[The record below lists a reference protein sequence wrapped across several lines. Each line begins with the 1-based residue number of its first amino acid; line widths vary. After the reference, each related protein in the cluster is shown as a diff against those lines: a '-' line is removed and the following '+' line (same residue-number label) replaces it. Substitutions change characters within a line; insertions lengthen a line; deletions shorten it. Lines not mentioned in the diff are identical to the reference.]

1 MRSRKCSLKIRFVF
15 VEKSFPSR
23 LRYNVRPTMQSLTVN
38 PQAER
43 DGPLDVAAEVAR
55 LESLLAEREGE
66 LTALQ
71 KEMFE
76 FKARYAQVVGSR
88 LAELAEVEQA
98 IKDAEARLRLRE
110 SEEGASH
117 ADDEDDAGKAAAR
130 ASEKLAVGSLRKLF
144 WSVAKLF
151 HPDHAADETE
161 ARRRHQ
167 IMVEASRAYREGDAE
182 SLSTLLGDE
191 DLQFYC
197 AAPQNASDDAEDLH
211 ARLLSLKDELRTVE
225 FGIRRLT
232 QDGMYRIKLNAESE
246 AAEGRDAL
254 AEEAK
259 RIGRQIVKA
268 RHRLTNLT

>member
-1 MRSRKCSLKIRFVF
+1 
-15 VEKSFPSR
+15 
-23 LRYNVRPTMQSLTVN
+23 MQSLTLN
-38 PQAER
+38 PQADR
-43 DGPLDVAAEVAR
+43 DEPLDLAAEVAR
-55 LESLLAEREGE
+55 LESLLSERRIE
-66 LTALQ
+66 LTTLQ
-71 KEMFE
+71 EEMIM
-76 FKARYAQVVGSR
+76 FKARYTQVVGSR

-98 IKDAEARLRLRE
+98 IRDAEARLLRE
-110 SEEGASH
+110 TEGDAASV
-117 ADDEDDAGKAAAR
+117 DDENGADETGAAR
-130 ASEKLAVGSLRKLF
+130 GADKLAVRSLRKLF

-151 HPDHAADETE
+151 HPDHAPDETE

-167 IMVEASRAYREGDAE
+167 IMAEANRAYREGDAE

-197 AAPQNASDDAEDLH
+197 AAPPATDDPEDLH
-211 ARLLSLKDELRTVE
+211 ARLLSLKDDLRTVE

-232 QDGMYRIKLNAESE
+232 QDGMYRIKLAAESE

-268 RHRLTNLT
+268 RHRLTNLS

>member
-1 MRSRKCSLKIRFVF
+1 
-15 VEKSFPSR
+15 
-23 LRYNVRPTMQSLTVN
+23 MQSLTVN
-38 PQAER
+38 PQAGR
-43 DGPLDVAAEVAR
+43 DEPLDVAAEVAR
-55 LESLLAEREGE
+55 LESLLSEREVE
-66 LTALQ
+66 LTTLQ

-98 IKDAEARLRLRE
+98 IKDAEARLRER
-110 SEEGASH
+110 EEGASH
-117 ADDEDDAGKAAAR
+117 ADDEDDAGGAAAR

-161 ARRRHQ
+161 VRRRHQ

-197 AAPQNASDDAEDLH
+197 AAPQNAADEAEDLH

-225 FGIRRLT
+225 FGIRRLM

>member
-1 MRSRKCSLKIRFVF
+1 
-15 VEKSFPSR
+15 
-23 LRYNVRPTMQSLTVN
+23 MQSLTVN
-38 PQAER
+38 PQAGR
-43 DGPLDVAAEVAR
+43 DEPLDVAAEVAR
-55 LESLLAEREGE
+55 LEALLSERQVE
-66 LTALQ
+66 LTTLQ
-71 KEMFE
+71 EEMFE

-98 IKDAEARLRLRE
+98 IREAEARALRE
-110 SEEGASH
+110 REGDA
-117 ADDEDDAGKAAAR
+117 ANAEDDDGAGGAAR

-151 HPDHAADETE
+151 HPDHAADEEE
-161 ARRRHQ
+161 ARRRHK

-197 AAPQNASDDAEDLH
+197 ASPQTADDPEDLH

-232 QDGMYRIKLNAESE
+232 QDGMYRIKLAAESE

>member
-1 MRSRKCSLKIRFVF
+1 
-15 VEKSFPSR
+15 
-23 LRYNVRPTMQSLTVN
+23 MQSLTVN

-43 DGPLDVAAEVAR
+43 DEALDVAAEVAR
-55 LESLLAEREGE
+55 LESLLSEREGE
-66 LTALQ
+66 LTTLQ

-110 SEEGASH
+110 REEGASH
-117 ADDEDDAGKAAAR
+117 ADDEDDAGGAAAR

-161 ARRRHQ
+161 ARRRHG

-197 AAPQNASDDAEDLH
+197 ASPQTATDDAEDLH